1 MASDYA
7 AIETDN
13 IRRRGEEFDDIG
25 RFLSQQFYSDQTHFV
40 YELLQNAQDALKRRS
55 LAEPDHTFPKSV
67 RFSLFPNRLE
77 LRHYGQNFDEDDVK
91 GISDILS
98 GTKALVKK
106 KLANLALVLNQS
118 MLLLSHQR
126 FIPVMSIL

>member
-40 YELLQNAQDALKRRS
+40 YELLQNAHDALKRRS

-67 RFSLFPNRLE
+67 SPGFNLTGEIERGRMYRS
-77 LRHYGQNFDEDDVK
+77 
-91 GISDILS
+91 I
-98 GTKALVKK
+98 TKC
-106 KLANLALVLNQS
+106 S
-118 MLLLSHQR
+118 S
-126 FIPVMSIL
+126 PE